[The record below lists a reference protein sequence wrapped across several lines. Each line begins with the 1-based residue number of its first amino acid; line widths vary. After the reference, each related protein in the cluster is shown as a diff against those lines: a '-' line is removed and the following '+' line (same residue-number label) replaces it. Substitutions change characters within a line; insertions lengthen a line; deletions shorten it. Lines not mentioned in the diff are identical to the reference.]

1 MLLKSITDPA
11 DLKKLSVAELQQVSE
26 EARTVLLEKSAIMED
41 ITDRIWAL
49 SK

>member
-26 EARTVLLEKSAIMED
+26 EANQPSWRT
-41 ITDRIWAL
+41 
-49 SK
+49 

>member
-26 EARTVLLEKSAIMED
+26 EARTVLLEKISHHGGHNGP
-41 ITDRIWAL
+41 TWAL